1 MLRRSSP
8 CRFLRDDSGAG
19 TGFGLFITFTGFVMG
34 GLALDVSNAISART
48 QLQIAADA
56 AAHAALY
63 TRDKSR
69 KDGDSEQ
76 QARIAALDVG
86 ELNMRSAVYGTVL
99 ADQNIEFGRWDQS
112 TRTFTPQ
119 SGARGAVRVS
129 TQRRVDNDNGVRT
142 FLLRLTG
149 LEAWSITTPSVFI
162 TYQPACLRE
171 GFVAEGRVDIQ
182 SNNTFRSGF
191 CVHSNDHV
199 SLNQNNVFEP
209 GTIVSMPDLEALD
222 MPSSGYE
229 KNEGLEL
236 ALRAGT
242 MDIRILRELDDI
254 IAGLEN
260 GDPDYLPDYITS
272 TIPVTTVHTQN
283 KALDLTASDLQPGRI
298 HVIECTSNNG
308 NIAMPGDTDLSEMV
322 IVTNC
327 PLKLGQNSNL
337 RNMVLATTNT
347 SDTSIS
353 GASNA
358 IFGDEND
365 CGKGGA
371 KVITKG
377 GMRFA
382 ARLTMHGSQLIAATD
397 IQFAAQG
404 AGVKGASLVA
414 GGEIDGTSNMDMGL
428 CGEGMDDGF
437 YASYFR
443 LAD

>member
-1 MLRRSSP
+1 MDTH
-8 CRFLRDDSGAG
+8 FLRDDSGAG
-19 TGFGLFITFTGFVMG
+19 TGFGLLITFTSFILG

-48 QLQIAADA
+48 QLQVAADA

-63 TRDKSR
+63 TRDKN
-69 KDGDSEQ
+69 SEAE
-76 QARIAALDVG
+76 ARDAALAVG
-86 ELNMRSAVYGTVL
+86 ELNMRGAIYGEIL
-99 ADQNIEFGRWDQS
+99 ADQNIEFGTWNQM
-112 TRTFTPQ
+112 TRSFTPQ
-119 SGARGAVRVS
+119 PGARSAVRVV
-129 TQRRVDNDNGVRT
+129 TQRRVDNGNGVRT

-149 LEAWSITTPSVFI
+149 LDAWSIDTPSVFI

-222 MPSSGYE
+222 MPASGYE

-242 MDIRILRELDDI
+242 MDIRVLRELDDI
-254 IAGLEN
+254 IDGLEY
-260 GDPDYLPDYITS
+260 GDREYLPDYITS
-272 TIPVTTVHTQN
+272 TIPISITHTKNQ
-283 KALDLTASDLQPGRI
+283 ALDLTAADLQPGRI
-298 HVIECTSNNG
+298 HKITCTSNNG
-308 NIAMPGDTDLSEMV
+308 NIKMPGSTDLSDMV

-327 PLKLGQNSNL
+327 PLQLGQNANL
-337 RNMVLATTNT
+337 RNMILATTDT
-347 SDTSIS
+347 SATSIS
-353 GASNA
+353 GASDA
-358 IFGDEND
+358 IFGDEAN
-365 CGKGGA
+365 CGRGGA

-382 ARLTMHGSQLIAATD
+382 ARLTMHGSQLIAAQD
-397 IQFAAQG
+397 IKFAAQG
-404 AGVKGASLVA
+404 AGIKGASLVA